1 MWVITV
7 ASCKGGSGKTTL
19 TGQIGVQ
26 AERAGAGPVAFLDAD
41 EQGSLAGWWREREAE
56 TPWFATATH
65 AGIKADLTGL
75 QALGVQGVFVD
86 TPAGRD
92 GPVGQAIRCSDLVL
106 VPIRPSP
113 HDIRAAGHVL
123 ELAQRYRKPSLFVL
137 NAAVARSR
145 LVEQAAV
152 LLRDHVD
159 VAPVILH
166 HRSDFAASMIDGRTV
181 MELKRPGKSAAEIVA
196 LWNHIA
202 TLLPPRET
210 TLCGG
215 SQSPNV
221 TDMAHFL
228 AASI

>member
-41 EQGSLAGWWREREAE
+41 EQGSLGGWWREREAE

-65 AGIKADLTGL
+65 SGIKTDLAGL
-75 QALGVQGVFVD
+75 QSLGVRGAFVD
-86 TPAGRD
+86 TPAGRG
-92 GPVGQAIRCSDLVL
+92 GPVAQAIRCSDLVL

-113 HDIRAAGHVL
+113 HDIRAAGQVL

-137 NAAVARSR
+137 NAATAHSR
-145 LVEQAAV
+145 LVEQAAA

-166 HRSDFAASMIDGRTV
+166 HRSDYAASMIDGRTV

-202 TLLPPRET
+202 ALLPPRENT
-210 TLCGG
+210 ICAGG
-215 SQSPNV
+215 HNPQATN
-221 TDMAHFL
+221 L
-228 AASI
+228 APLFAATI